1 MAYQAIGIGS
11 SANDGTGDTL
21 RIGAD
26 KVNDN
31 FVEVYTKLGN
41 GSALTS
47 DTVTLNA
54 ATQTLTNKTLTTPN
68 IASINNS
75 GLLTLPSGATDT
87 LVARGT
93 TDTLTNKT
101 LTAATVAT
109 YLNLNGS
116 ELRLDADGD
125 TSITADT
132 DDRIDVKIAGNDRI
146 ELSTGLIAIKNDGAQ
161 SQVRLYCESNNAH
174 YVALQAPAHS
184 VLGSGN
190 KTVTLPAITD
200 TLVGRTTT
208 DTLTNKTLT
217 APNINA
223 ATFSGILGGAII
235 GGVDAATGGGSPV
248 ALSTTT
254 LISEITTGG
263 AQAFTLANGT
273 VGQIKIITMVVDGG
287 NATLTPAT
295 LSGGSTIVFNDVGDS
310 VILVYHNTIGW
321 KAIMNN
327 GTTIS

>member
-47 DTVTLNA
+47 DTVTLNT
-54 ATQTLTNKTLTTPN
+54 ATQTLTNKTLTTPV
-68 IASINNS
+68 IGIINN
-75 GLLTLPSGATDT
+75 GGNLTLPTGTNDT

-109 YLNLNGS
+109 YLNLNAS

-132 DDRIDVKIAGNDRI
+132 DDRIDIKIAGNDRI

-174 YVALQAPAHS
+174 YVALQAPAHADF
-184 VLGSGN
+184 SGN
-190 KTVTLPAITD
+190 HTITLPNTAQ
-200 TLVGRTTT
+200 TLVGRTST

-217 APNINA
+217 SPDINGGSVDGAVIGGNTPA
-223 ATFSGILGGAII
+223 AITGTAISGTSVTVTGTAGAVTLPTLTTTQRNALSAANGMLVYSSTTSKIEAYAGGAW
-235 GGVDAATGGGSPV
+235 VQ
-248 ALSTTT
+248 L
-254 LISEITTGG
+254 
-263 AQAFTLANGT
+263 
-273 VGQIKIITMVVDGG
+273 
-287 NATLTPAT
+287 
-295 LSGGSTIVFNDVGDS
+295 
-310 VILVYHNTIGW
+310 H
-321 KAIMNN
+321 
-327 GTTIS
+327 

>member
-54 ATQTLTNKTLTTPN
+54 ATQTLTNKTLTTPV
-68 IASINNS
+68 IGIINN
-75 GLLTLPSGATDT
+75 GGNLTLPTGTNDT

-109 YLNLNGS
+109 YLNLNAS

-132 DDRIDVKIAGNDRI
+132 DDRIDIKIAGNDRI

-174 YVALQAPAHS
+174 YVALQAPAHADF
-184 VLGSGN
+184 SGN
-190 KTVTLPAITD
+190 HTITLPNTAQ
-200 TLVGRTTT
+200 TLVGRTST

-217 APNINA
+217 SPDINGGSVDGAVIGGNTPA
-223 ATFSGILGGAII
+223 AITGTAISGTSVTVTGTAGAVTLPTLTTTQRNALSAANGMLVYNSTTSKIEAYAGGAW
-235 GGVDAATGGGSPV
+235 VQ
-248 ALSTTT
+248 L
-254 LISEITTGG
+254 
-263 AQAFTLANGT
+263 
-273 VGQIKIITMVVDGG
+273 
-287 NATLTPAT
+287 
-295 LSGGSTIVFNDVGDS
+295 
-310 VILVYHNTIGW
+310 H
-321 KAIMNN
+321 
-327 GTTIS
+327 